1 MALTFSRLGQPQSSS
16 GRIPEK
22 PVSAPIVFDDQGN
35 AFISLG
41 SLADLEAATIQRFR
55 KTKDGKQGTPYE
67 GVDLVDVEGE
77 IEKTIDVPSNAM
89 DAAGKQLLAAA
100 SADGVIPRNGE
111 SLRAVVRLKLHLPM
125 SRGWL
130 TIEPVDAR
138 FSIVKPQPQPQ
149 AVASPKP
156 VKAPPRPP
164 KTRKAAK

>member
-41 SLADLEAATIQRFR
+41 NLRDLEAATIQRQR
-55 KTKDGKQGTPYE
+55 KTKNGKEGAPYE

-77 IEKTIDVPSNAM
+77 IEKTIDVPSNAQ

-130 TIEPVDAR
+130 TIEPTDAR
-138 FSIVKPQPQPQ
+138 FSIVRPEPQ
-149 AVASPKP
+149 ASVATAP
-156 VKAPPRPP
+156 KAPKAPVRPP
-164 KTRKAAK
+164 KTRKASK